1 MTTEDGGRL
10 RFPNGY
16 GHLGT
21 LQTDGSGSQYFSSDF
36 LALGVFY
43 EIEDTKGSDLQKKE
57 GSSLLTMLSGVYGVA
72 MAWPAKRLS
81 SFVPSPII
89 NWHF

>member
-1 MTTEDGGRL
+1 MVADFDFRMDTATWGHSRQMGGGRSISA
-10 RFPNGY
+10 PTSW
-16 GHLGT
+16 H
-21 LQTDGSGSQYFSSDF
+21 
-36 LALGVFY
+36 GVFY